1 MLAQN
6 RKAKFESI
14 PTSEG
19 ESFIARE
26 FSVPSFDAPWHFH
39 PEIEIT
45 HILKGVGQRF
55 VGDHIGDFA
64 AGDLVLLG
72 GGVPHFWRSESGVG
86 GARSRVVQFRS
97 ELLEGALLG
106 APELDAV
113 SALLGRAARGIRFES
128 AVGDNVS
135 ERMRALIGARGASR
149 FGELLNLLGTLA
161 ERADYEVL
169 ASTEFDPKLDTSAAE
184 RIGRCHRYVFD
195 NLEEVI
201 DLRSAAAAA
210 GMQANAFSRYFRQ
223 VTGKTF
229 SRFVNEVRV
238 GHACRLLL
246 EGDRQ
251 IADIC
256 FSCGFCN
263 LSNFNRRFHEIKG
276 CSPRQFRAR
285 FCRGLAESR
294 CFRLTSR
301 E

>member
-1 MLAQN
+1 MLAQD

-19 ESFIARE
+19 ESFTARE

-45 HILKGVGQRF
+45 HILAGAGQRF
-55 VGDHIGDFA
+55 VGDHIGDFS
-64 AGDLVLLG
+64 AGDLVVLG
-72 GGVPHFWRSESGVG
+72 GGVPHFWRSESGG
-86 GARSRVVQFRS
+86 GVAASRVVQFRPG
-97 ELLEGALLG
+97 LLDGAFLA
-106 APELDAV
+106 APEMGAV
-113 SALLGRAARGIRFES
+113 SAMLGRAARGIRFAG
-128 AVGDNVS
+128 AVVDEVE
-135 ERMRALIGARGASR
+135 ERMRALLCARGAAR

-161 ERADYEVL
+161 EGAQCEVL
-169 ASTEFDPKLDTSAAE
+169 TSSEFDPKLDTLAAE

-195 NLEEVI
+195 NLEDVI

-246 EGDRQ
+246 DGDRQ
-251 IADIC
+251 VADIC

-263 LSNFNRRFHEIKG
+263 LSNFNRRFREIKG
-276 CSPRQFRAR
+276 CSPRQLRAR
-285 FCRGLAESR
+285 FRSQTEPNGANFSA
-294 CFRLTSR
+294 
-301 E
+301 